1 MTHTLV
7 THVLDCEWALFTQV
21 RGAGSAPCQ
30 SAPDSFRAI
39 RGSLFEL
46 WTAEMLA
53 AYLETLERAVAQGR
67 NPLAEKYA
75 RMDGLIPPLTDD
87 PLIPAIVAIEER
99 WQAELQAR
107 FPALYRRCCRSR
119 APTGDGRE
127 FSVYLRCELETYGER
142 TVQLYYDNVARAEA
156 AGLNLAIEALDRL
169 IVHSGY
175 ADLEQA
181 ERMLATQA
189 LP

>member
-1 MTHTLV
+1 MTETLV
-7 THVLDCEWALFTQV
+7 AHVLDYEWGLFIQV
-21 RGAGSAPCQ
+21 RGAGPAPCQ

-39 RGSLFEL
+39 RGSLFAL
-46 WTAEMLA
+46 WTDEMLA

-75 RMDGLIPPLTDD
+75 RMDGLIPPLSDN
-87 PLIPAIVAIEER
+87 PLIPTIVAIEER
-99 WQAELQAR
+99 WQGELQAR

-127 FSVYLRCELETYGER
+127 FSVYLHCELETYGER
-142 TVQLYYDNVARAEA
+142 TVQLYYENVARADA
-156 AGLNLAIEALDRL
+156 AGRNLAIDALDRL
-169 IVHSGY
+169 VAQSGY

-181 ERMLATQA
+181 ERVLAGQA
-189 LP
+189 SG

>member
-1 MTHTLV
+1 MTDTLV
-7 THVLDCEWALFTQV
+7 AYVLDCEWALFTQV
-21 RGAGSAPCQ
+21 RGAGPAACQ
-30 SAPDSFRAI
+30 RAPDSFRTI
-39 RGSLFEL
+39 RGSLFAL

-53 AYLETLERAVAQGR
+53 AYLETLERAIAQGR

-75 RMDGLIPPLTDD
+75 RMDGLIPPLSDD
-87 PLIPAIVAIEER
+87 PLIPVIVAVEER

-142 TVQLYYDNVARAEA
+142 TVQLYYENVARADA
-156 AGLNLAIEALDRL
+156 AGLNLAVEALDHL
-169 IVHSGY
+169 VVHSGY
-175 ADLEQA
+175 ADLDQA
-181 ERMLATQA
+181 ERVLAGQET
-189 LP
+189 P

>member
-1 MTHTLV
+1 MTESLV
-7 THVLDCEWALFTQV
+7 AYVLDCEWALFTQV
-21 RGAGSAPCQ
+21 RGAGPAACQ
-30 SAPDSFRAI
+30 RAPDSFRTI
-39 RGSLFEL
+39 RGTLFAL

-53 AYLETLERAVAQGR
+53 AYLETLERAIAQGR

-75 RMDGLIPPLTDD
+75 RMDGLIPPLSDD
-87 PLIPAIVAIEER
+87 PLISAIVAVEER
-99 WQAELQAR
+99 WQAELQVS

-142 TVQLYYDNVARAEA
+142 TVQLYYDNVARADA

-169 IVHSGY
+169 VVQSGY

-181 ERMLATQA
+181 ERVLAGQET
-189 LP
+189 P